1 MSKLNYSNID
11 VQRLLNVLNELFLK
25 MKICSFISYKNL
37 DENLTEI
44 SSKIQNQ
51 ELVQD
56 LKDHY
61 ELLKKFREKH
71 IIQEEEDTKG
81 KEGNE
86 EEEEREYDEDKQGK
100 EKEETKKEKMDLIGV
115 EENSS
120 EETKALAYNCRKL
133 CRKYYRDKEFI
144 KIIDENRGADPDI
157 DDFIQ
162 KFEDVIVPH
171 FQKKTQMTLE
181 EEESE
186 THMNAV
192 LRQKIN
198 ELQDQIQ
205 TKTAK
210 YEKLKKDRAKF
221 KNDCQEEIKK
231 INKEIATIKD
241 DTTKELN
248 DLIQKHNEDLNR
260 KKEENDKKLE
270 NLRRE
275 HERAIDD
282 FNQKKSADAGQE
294 KALRDA
300 YETQEK
306 KYAAVI
312 GEYDIDMQNNKKDME
327 EKNKEKEQLT
337 AILENKKDELDTL
350 ENKYQVL
357 KENFLVTQQKCK
369 DVDYLNKVKERSVEW
384 IQAQFRGYWTRKTMK
399 KKYKFLSALTV
410 NKKPKEEDA
419 GKGKG
424 KGKKKINKF
433 FMILFISYKLIK

>member
-86 EEEEREYDEDKQGK
+86 EEEEKEYDEDKQGK

-144 KIIDENRGADPDI
+144 KIIDENRGAEPDI

-162 KFEDVIVPH
+162 KFKDVIVPH

-424 KGKKKINKF
+424 KGKKK
-433 FMILFISYKLIK
+433 

>member
-11 VQRLLNVLNELFLK
+11 VQRLLNVLSELFLK
-25 MKICSFISYKNL
+25 FKICSFISYKNL
-37 DENLTEI
+37 DENIGEI
-44 SSKIQNQ
+44 TTKTQNP
-51 ELVQD
+51 ELIQD
-56 LKDHY
+56 LKEHY

-86 EEEEREYDEDKQGK
+86 EEEEREYDEDRQGK
-100 EKEETKKEKMDLIGV
+100 EKEETKKEKMDLIGI

-120 EETKALAYNCRKL
+120 EETKSLAYNCRKF
-133 CRKYYRDKEFI
+133 CRKYYRDKEFL
-144 KIIDENRGADPDI
+144 KLVDETKGADPDI

-162 KFEDVIVPH
+162 KFQEVIVPH

-181 EEESE
+181 EEASE

-198 ELQDQIQ
+198 DLRDQIQ
-205 TKTAK
+205 IKTAK
-210 YEKLKKDRAKF
+210 YEKLKKDRAAF
-221 KNDCQEEIKK
+221 KQKCQDEISN
-231 INKEIATIKD
+231 INEQIKNLKD
-241 DTTKELN
+241 DTTKRLN
-248 DLIQKHNEDLNR
+248 DLINKHNIDLNK

-270 NLRRE
+270 SLRRE
-275 HERAIDD
+275 HERAIED
-282 FNQKKSADAGQE
+282 FNQKKSNDAGQE

-312 GEYDIDMQNNKKDME
+312 GEYDIDMQNNKKDLE

-350 ENKYQVL
+350 ENKYKCLQ
-357 KENFLVTQQKCK
+357 ENFLITQQKCK

-384 IQAQFRGYWTRKTMK
+384 IQAQFRGFFIRKTMK
-399 KKYKFLSALTV
+399 RKYKFLSAL
-410 NKKPKEEDA
+410 NAPKKHEEEDP

-424 KGKKKINKF
+424 KGKKK
-433 FMILFISYKLIK
+433 

>member
-86 EEEEREYDEDKQGK
+86 EEEEKEYDDEKQGK

-424 KGKKKINKF
+424 KGKKKKINF
-433 FMILFISYKLIK
+433 L

>member
-11 VQRLLNVLNELFLK
+11 VQRLLNVLSELFLK
-25 MKICSFISYKNL
+25 FKICSFISYKNL
-37 DENLTEI
+37 DENIGEI
-44 SSKIQNQ
+44 TTKTQNP
-51 ELVQD
+51 ELIQD
-56 LKDHY
+56 LKEHY

-86 EEEEREYDEDKQGK
+86 EEEEREYDEDRQGK
-100 EKEETKKEKMDLIGV
+100 EKEETKKEKMDLIGI

-120 EETKALAYNCRKL
+120 EETKSLAYNCRKF
-133 CRKYYRDKEFI
+133 CRKYYRDKEFL
-144 KIIDENRGADPDI
+144 KLVDETKGADPDI

-162 KFEDVIVPH
+162 KFQEVIVPH

-181 EEESE
+181 EEASE

-198 ELQDQIQ
+198 DLRDQIQ
-205 TKTAK
+205 IKTAK
-210 YEKLKKDRAKF
+210 YEKLKKDRAAF
-221 KNDCQEEIKK
+221 KQKCQDEISN
-231 INKEIATIKD
+231 INEQIKNLKD
-241 DTTKELN
+241 DTTKRLN
-248 DLIQKHNEDLNR
+248 DLINKHNIDLNK

-270 NLRRE
+270 SLRRE

-282 FNQKKSADAGQE
+282 FNQKKSTDAGQE

-306 KYAAVI
+306 KYAAII

-350 ENKYQVL
+350 ENKYQAH
-357 KENFLVTQQKCK
+357 KENFLLTLKKCK
-369 DVDYLNKVKERSVEW
+369 DVDYMNKVKERSVEW

-399 KKYKFLSALTV
+399 KKFKFLSALTV

-424 KGKKKINKF
+424 KKGKK
-433 FMILFISYKLIK
+433 

>member
-11 VQRLLNVLNELFLK
+11 VQRLLNVLSELFIK
-25 MKICSFISYKNL
+25 FKICGFISYKNL
-37 DENLTEI
+37 DENLSEI
-44 SSKIQNQ
+44 IQKAQNQ
-51 ELVQD
+51 ELIQD

-71 IIQEEEDTKG
+71 IIQEEEENKE

-86 EEEEREYDEDKQGK
+86 EEEDREYDEENKGK
-100 EKEETKKEKMDLIGV
+100 EKDETKKEKMDLIGI
-115 EENSS
+115 EENTS
-120 EETKALAYNCRKL
+120 EETKSLAYNCRKF

-144 KIIDENRGADPDI
+144 KLIDETKGADPDI
-157 DDFIQ
+157 DEFIK
-162 KFEDVIVPH
+162 KFEEVIVPH

-181 EEESE
+181 EEQSE

-198 ELQDQIQ
+198 DLQDQIQ
-205 TKTAK
+205 IKSAK
-210 YEKLKKDRAKF
+210 YEKLKKDREKF
-221 KNDCQEEIKK
+221 KKDCQEQINKINEEIKNLK
-231 INKEIATIKD
+231 DITNDKLNALIKE
-241 DTTKELN
+241 
-248 DLIQKHNEDLNR
+248 HNEDLNK

-270 NLRRE
+270 SLRRE
-275 HERAIDD
+275 HERAIED
-282 FNQKKSADAGQE
+282 FNTKKNTDAGQE

-327 EKNKEKEQLT
+327 EKNKEKEQLI

-357 KENFLVTQQKCK
+357 KENFLLTQQKCK
-369 DVDYLNKVKERSVEW
+369 DVDYMNKVKERSVEW

-424 KGKKKINKF
+424 KGKKK
-433 FMILFISYKLIK
+433 

>member
-1 MSKLNYSNID
+1 MSKLNYNNID
-11 VQRLLNVLNELFLK
+11 VQRLLNVLSELFLK
-25 MKICSFISYKNL
+25 FKICSFISYQNL
-37 DENLTEI
+37 DEKLNEL
-44 SSKIQNQ
+44 SSHTTNE
-51 ELVQD
+51 ELLKD
-56 LKDHY
+56 LRDHY

-71 IIQEEEDTKG
+71 IIQEDEDAKVN
-81 KEGNE
+81 GND
-86 EEEEREYDEDKQGK
+86 EEEEREDDDKPK
-100 EKEETKKEKMDLIGV
+100 ENPDINKEKMDLIGI
-115 EENSS
+115 EENTSD
-120 EETKALAYNCRKL
+120 ETKNLAYNCRKF
-133 CRKYYRDKEFI
+133 CRKYYRDKEFL
-144 KIIDENRGADPDI
+144 KLIDERKGPDPDI
-157 DDFIQ
+157 DDFIK
-162 KFEDVIVPH
+162 KFNDVIVPH
-171 FQKKTQMTLE
+171 YQKKTKMTLE

-186 THMNAV
+186 THLNAV

-198 ELQDQIQ
+198 DLQEQIKEK
-205 TKTAK
+205 TKR
-210 YEKLKKDRAKF
+210 YEKLKKDREEF
-221 KNDCQEEIKK
+221 KKECQKQISEINTEIKTLK
-231 INKEIATIKD
+231 
-241 DTTKELN
+241 DTTTDKLNEL
-248 DLIQKHNEDLNR
+248 ITKHNEDLNK

-270 NLRRE
+270 SLRRE

-282 FNQKKSADAGQE
+282 FNQKKSNDAGQE

-312 GEYDIDMQNNKKDME
+312 GEYDIDMQNNKKDLE

-350 ENKYQVL
+350 ENKYKCLQ
-357 KENFLVTQQKCK
+357 ENFLITQQKCK

-424 KGKKKINKF
+424 KGKKK
-433 FMILFISYKLIK
+433 

>member
-11 VQRLLNVLNELFLK
+11 VQRLLNVLSELFLK
-25 MKICSFISYKNL
+25 FKICSFISYKNL
-37 DENLTEI
+37 DENIGEI
-44 SSKIQNQ
+44 TTKTQNP
-51 ELVQD
+51 ELIQD
-56 LKDHY
+56 LKEHY

-71 IIQEEEDTKG
+71 IIQEKEDTKG

-86 EEEEREYDEDKQGK
+86 EEEEREYDEDRQGK
-100 EKEETKKEKMDLIGV
+100 EKDEINIEKMDLIDI
-115 EENSS
+115 EENTS
-120 EETKALAYNCRKL
+120 EETKNLAYNCRKF
-133 CRKYYRDKEFI
+133 CRKYYRDKEFL
-144 KIIDENRGADPDI
+144 KLVDETKGADPDI

-162 KFEDVIVPH
+162 KFQEVIVPH

-181 EEESE
+181 EEASE

-198 ELQDQIQ
+198 DLRDQIQ
-205 TKTAK
+205 IKTAK
-210 YEKLKKDRAKF
+210 YEKLKKDRAAF
-221 KNDCQEEIKK
+221 KQKCQDEISN
-231 INKEIATIKD
+231 INEQIKNLKD
-241 DTTKELN
+241 DTTKRLN
-248 DLIQKHNEDLNR
+248 DLINKHNIDLNK

-270 NLRRE
+270 SLRRE

-282 FNQKKSADAGQE
+282 FNQKKSTDAGQE

-306 KYAAVI
+306 KYAAII

-357 KENFLVTQQKCK
+357 KENFLLTQQKCK
-369 DVDYLNKVKERSVEW
+369 DVDYMNKVKERSVEW

-399 KKYKFLSALTV
+399 KKFKFLSALTV

-424 KGKKKINKF
+424 KKGKK
-433 FMILFISYKLIK
+433 

>member
-11 VQRLLNVLNELFLK
+11 VQRLLNVLSELFIK
-25 MKICSFISYKNL
+25 FKICSFISYKNL
-37 DENLTEI
+37 DENLVEI
-44 SSKIQNQ
+44 SQKTQNP
-51 ELVQD
+51 ELIQD

-71 IIQEEEDTKG
+71 IIQEEEDIKG

-86 EEEEREYDEDKQGK
+86 EEEEKEYDEDKQGK
-100 EKEETKKEKMDLIGV
+100 EKEEVKKEKMDLIGI
-115 EENSS
+115 EENTS
-120 EETKALAYNCRKL
+120 EETKTLAYNCRKL

-144 KIIDENRGADPDI
+144 KLIDETKGPDPDI

-162 KFEDVIVPH
+162 KFEEVIVPH

-198 ELQDQIQ
+198 DLQDQIQ

-210 YEKLKKDRAKF
+210 YEKLKKDRAEF
-221 KNDCQEEIKK
+221 KQKCQEEIKD
-231 INKEIATIKD
+231 INTQIRTIKD
-241 DTTKELN
+241 DTTDALN
-248 DLIQKHNEDLNR
+248 KLITKHNEDLNK

-270 NLRRE
+270 SLRRE
-275 HERAIDD
+275 HERAIED
-282 FNQKKSADAGQE
+282 FNQKKSTDAGQE

-357 KENFLVTQQKCK
+357 KENFLITQQKCK

-424 KGKKKINKF
+424 KGKKK
-433 FMILFISYKLIK
+433 

>member
-350 ENKYQVL
+350 ENKYKCLQ
-357 KENFLVTQQKCK
+357 ENFLITQQKCK

-424 KGKKKINKF
+424 KGKKK
-433 FMILFISYKLIK
+433 

>member
-11 VQRLLNVLNELFLK
+11 VQRLLNVLSELFLK
-25 MKICSFISYKNL
+25 FKICSFISYKNL
-37 DENLTEI
+37 DENIGEI
-44 SSKIQNQ
+44 TTKTQNP
-51 ELVQD
+51 ELIQD
-56 LKDHY
+56 LKEHY

-71 IIQEEEDTKG
+71 IIKEKEDTKG

-86 EEEEREYDEDKQGK
+86 EEEEREYDEDRQGK
-100 EKEETKKEKMDLIGV
+100 EKDEIIIEKMDLIGI

-120 EETKALAYNCRKL
+120 EETKSLAYNCRKF
-133 CRKYYRDKEFI
+133 CRKYYRDKEFL
-144 KIIDENRGADPDI
+144 KLVDETKGADPDI

-162 KFEDVIVPH
+162 KFQEVIVPH

-181 EEESE
+181 EEASE

-198 ELQDQIQ
+198 DLRDQIQ
-205 TKTAK
+205 IKTAK
-210 YEKLKKDRAKF
+210 YDKLKKDRAAF
-221 KNDCQEEIKK
+221 KQKCQDEISN
-231 INKEIATIKD
+231 INEQIKNLKD
-241 DTTKELN
+241 DTTKRLN
-248 DLIQKHNEDLNR
+248 DLINKHNIDLNK

-270 NLRRE
+270 SLRRE

-282 FNQKKSADAGQE
+282 FNQKKSTDAGQE

-306 KYAAVI
+306 KYAAII

-357 KENFLVTQQKCK
+357 KENFLLTQQKCK
-369 DVDYLNKVKERSVEW
+369 DVDYMNKVKERSVEW

-399 KKYKFLSALTV
+399 KKFKFLSALTV

-424 KGKKKINKF
+424 KKGKK
-433 FMILFISYKLIK
+433 

>member
-25 MKICSFISYKNL
+25 LKICSFISYKNL

-44 SSKIQNQ
+44 SSKIQNP

-71 IIQEEEDTKG
+71 IIQEEEENKG

-100 EKEETKKEKMDLIGV
+100 EKEEIKKEKMDLIGV

-120 EETKALAYNCRKL
+120 EETKTLAYNCRKL

-424 KGKKKINKF
+424 KGKKK
-433 FMILFISYKLIK
+433 

>member
-86 EEEEREYDEDKQGK
+86 EEEEKEYDEEKQGK

-424 KGKKKINKF
+424 KGKKK
-433 FMILFISYKLIK
+433 

>member
-1 MSKLNYSNID
+1 MN
-11 VQRLLNVLNELFLK
+11 
-25 MKICSFISYKNL
+25 
-37 DENLTEI
+37 EI
-44 SSKIQNQ
+44 SQKTQNQ
-51 ELVQD
+51 ELLQD
-56 LKDHY
+56 IKDHY

-71 IIQEEEDTKG
+71 IIQEEEESKG

-86 EEEEREYDEDKQGK
+86 EEEEREYDDDRQGK
-100 EKEETKKEKMDLIGV
+100 EKEETKKEKMDLIGI
-115 EENSS
+115 EENTS
-120 EETKALAYNCRKL
+120 EETKTLAYNCRKF
-133 CRKYYRDKEFI
+133 CRKYYRDKEFLQL
-144 KIIDENRGADPDI
+144 IDETKGADPDI

-162 KFEDVIVPH
+162 KFEEVIVPH

-198 ELQDQIQ
+198 DLQDQIQ
-205 TKTAK
+205 IKTAK
-210 YEKLKKDRAKF
+210 YEKLKSDRAEF
-221 KNDCQEEIKK
+221 KANCKKQIDEITDEIK
-231 INKEIATIKD
+231 NIKD
-241 DTTKELN
+241 ATNQKLN
-248 DLIQKHNEDLNR
+248 DLIKKHNEDLNK

-270 NLRRE
+270 SLRRE
-275 HERAIDD
+275 HERAIED
-282 FNQKKSADAGQE
+282 FNQKKSTDAGQE

-410 NKKPKEEDA
+410 NKKPKEDDG

-424 KGKKKINKF
+424 KGKKGK
-433 FMILFISYKLIK
+433 

>member
-37 DENLTEI
+37 DENLGEI

-144 KIIDENRGADPDI
+144 KLIDENRGADPDI

-162 KFEDVIVPH
+162 KFEEVIVPH

-221 KNDCQEEIKK
+221 KKDCQDQIIE
-231 INKEIATIKD
+231 INKQIATIKD
-241 DTTKELN
+241 KTTNELN
-248 DLIQKHNEDLNR
+248 DLIKKHNEDLNK

-282 FNQKKSADAGQE
+282 FNQKKSTDAGQE

-410 NKKPKEEDA
+410 NKKPKEEDT

-424 KGKKKINKF
+424 KGKKK
-433 FMILFISYKLIK
+433 

>member
-11 VQRLLNVLNELFLK
+11 VQRLLNVLSELFLK
-25 MKICSFISYKNL
+25 FKICSFISYKNL
-37 DENLTEI
+37 DENIGEI
-44 SSKIQNQ
+44 TTKTQNP
-51 ELVQD
+51 ELIQD
-56 LKDHY
+56 LKEHY

-86 EEEEREYDEDKQGK
+86 EEEEREYDEDRQGK

-120 EETKALAYNCRKL
+120 EETKSLAYNCRKF
-133 CRKYYRDKEFI
+133 CRKYYRDKEFL
-144 KIIDENRGADPDI
+144 KLVDETKGADPDI

-162 KFEDVIVPH
+162 KFQEVIVPH

-181 EEESE
+181 EEASE

-198 ELQDQIQ
+198 DLRDQIQ
-205 TKTAK
+205 IKTAK
-210 YEKLKKDRAKF
+210 YEKLKKDRAAF
-221 KNDCQEEIKK
+221 KQKCQDEISN
-231 INKEIATIKD
+231 INEQIKNLKD
-241 DTTKELN
+241 DTTKRLN
-248 DLIQKHNEDLNR
+248 DLINKHNIDLNK

-270 NLRRE
+270 SLRRE

-282 FNQKKSADAGQE
+282 FNQKKSTDAGQE

-306 KYAAVI
+306 KYAAII

-357 KENFLVTQQKCK
+357 KENFLLTQQKCK
-369 DVDYLNKVKERSVEW
+369 DVDYMNKVKERSVEW

-399 KKYKFLSALTV
+399 KKFKFLSALTV

-424 KGKKKINKF
+424 KKGKK
-433 FMILFISYKLIK
+433 

>member
-25 MKICSFISYKNL
+25 LKICSFISYKNL
-37 DENLTEI
+37 DENLSEI
-44 SSKIQNQ
+44 SLKIQNQ
-51 ELVQD
+51 VLLQD

-81 KEGNE
+81 KDGNE
-86 EEEEREYDEDKQGK
+86 EEEEREDDENKQGK
-100 EKEETKKEKMDLIGV
+100 EKEEIKKEKMDLIGV

-120 EETKALAYNCRKL
+120 EETKKLAYNCRKL

-162 KFEDVIVPH
+162 KFEEVIVPH

-198 ELQDQIQ
+198 DLQDQIQ
-205 TKTAK
+205 TKTAR

-221 KNDCQEEIKK
+221 KKDCQEQI
-231 INKEIATIKD
+231 KEINEKIKTLKD
-241 DTTKELN
+241 ETTDKLNEL
-248 DLIQKHNEDLNR
+248 IKKHNEDLNR

-270 NLRRE
+270 SLRRE
-275 HERAIDD
+275 HERAIED
-282 FNQKKSADAGQE
+282 FNQKKSTDAGQE

-327 EKNKEKEQLT
+327 EKNKEKEQLI

-410 NKKPKEEDA
+410 NKKPKEEDT

-424 KGKKKINKF
+424 KGKKGK
-433 FMILFISYKLIK
+433 

>member
-11 VQRLLNVLNELFLK
+11 VQRLLNVLSELFLK
-25 MKICSFISYKNL
+25 FKICSFISYKNL
-37 DENLTEI
+37 DENIGEI
-44 SSKIQNQ
+44 TTKTQNP
-51 ELVQD
+51 ELIQD
-56 LKDHY
+56 LKEHY

-86 EEEEREYDEDKQGK
+86 EEEEREYDEDRQGK
-100 EKEETKKEKMDLIGV
+100 EKEETKKEKMDLIGI

-120 EETKALAYNCRKL
+120 EETKSLAYNCRKF
-133 CRKYYRDKEFI
+133 CRKYYRDKEFL
-144 KIIDENRGADPDI
+144 KLVDETKGADPDI

-162 KFEDVIVPH
+162 KFQEVIVPH

-181 EEESE
+181 EEASE

-198 ELQDQIQ
+198 DLRDQIQ
-205 TKTAK
+205 IKTAK
-210 YEKLKKDRAKF
+210 YEKLKKDRAAF
-221 KNDCQEEIKK
+221 KQKCQDEISN
-231 INKEIATIKD
+231 INEQIKNLKD
-241 DTTKELN
+241 DTTKRLN
-248 DLIQKHNEDLNR
+248 DLINKHNIDLNK

-270 NLRRE
+270 SLRRE

-282 FNQKKSADAGQE
+282 FNQKKSTDAGQE

-306 KYAAVI
+306 KYAAII

-357 KENFLVTQQKCK
+357 KENFLLTQQKCK
-369 DVDYLNKVKERSVEW
+369 DVDYMNKVKERSVEW

-399 KKYKFLSALTV
+399 KKFKFLSALTV

-424 KGKKKINKF
+424 KGKKK
-433 FMILFISYKLIK
+433 

>member
-11 VQRLLNVLNELFLK
+11 VQRLLNVLSELFLK
-25 MKICSFISYKNL
+25 FKICSFISYKNL
-37 DENLTEI
+37 DENIGEI
-44 SSKIQNQ
+44 TTKTQNP
-51 ELVQD
+51 ELIQD
-56 LKDHY
+56 LKEHY

-86 EEEEREYDEDKQGK
+86 EEEEREYDEDRQGK
-100 EKEETKKEKMDLIGV
+100 EKEETKKEKMDLIGI

-120 EETKALAYNCRKL
+120 EETKSLAYNCRKF
-133 CRKYYRDKEFI
+133 CRKYYRDKEFL
-144 KIIDENRGADPDI
+144 KLVDETKGADPDI

-162 KFEDVIVPH
+162 KFQEVIVPH

-181 EEESE
+181 EEASE

-198 ELQDQIQ
+198 DLRDQIQ
-205 TKTAK
+205 IKTAK
-210 YEKLKKDRAKF
+210 YEKLKKDRAAF
-221 KNDCQEEIKK
+221 KQKCQDEISN
-231 INKEIATIKD
+231 INEQIKNLKD
-241 DTTKELN
+241 DTTKRLN
-248 DLIQKHNEDLNR
+248 DLINKHNIDLNK

-270 NLRRE
+270 SLRRE

-282 FNQKKSADAGQE
+282 FNQKKSTDAGQE

-306 KYAAVI
+306 KYAAII

-357 KENFLVTQQKCK
+357 KENFLLTQQKCK
-369 DVDYLNKVKERSVEW
+369 DVDYMNKVKERSVEW
-384 IQAQFRGYWTRKTMK
+384 IQAQFRRYWTRKTMK
-399 KKYKFLSALTV
+399 KKFKFLSALTV
-410 NKKPKEEDA
+410 NKKPKEEDS
-419 GKGKG
+419 GKG
-424 KGKKKINKF
+424 KGKKGKK
-433 FMILFISYKLIK
+433 

>member
-11 VQRLLNVLNELFLK
+11 VQRLLNVLSELFLK
-25 MKICSFISYKNL
+25 LKICSFISYNNL
-37 DENLTEI
+37 DENMNEI
-44 SSKIQNQ
+44 SQKTQNQ
-51 ELVQD
+51 ELLQD
-56 LKDHY
+56 IKDHY

-71 IIQEEEDTKG
+71 IIQEEEESKG

-86 EEEEREYDEDKQGK
+86 EEEEREYDDDRQGK
-100 EKEETKKEKMDLIGV
+100 EKEETKKEKMDLIGI
-115 EENSS
+115 EENTS
-120 EETKALAYNCRKL
+120 EETKTLAYNCRKF
-133 CRKYYRDKEFI
+133 CRKYYRDKEFLQL
-144 KIIDENRGADPDI
+144 IDETKGADPDI

-162 KFEDVIVPH
+162 KFEEVIVPH
-171 FQKKTQMTLE
+171 FQKKSQMTLE

-198 ELQDQIQ
+198 DLQDQIQ
-205 TKTAK
+205 IKTAK
-210 YEKLKKDRAKF
+210 YEKLKSDRAEF
-221 KNDCQEEIKK
+221 KANCKKQIDEITDEIK
-231 INKEIATIKD
+231 NIKD
-241 DTTKELN
+241 VTNQKFN
-248 DLIQKHNEDLNR
+248 DLIKKHNEDLNK

-270 NLRRE
+270 SLRRE
-275 HERAIDD
+275 HERAIED
-282 FNQKKSADAGQE
+282 FNQKKSTDAGQE

-410 NKKPKEEDA
+410 NKKPKEDDG

-424 KGKKKINKF
+424 KGKKGK
-433 FMILFISYKLIK
+433 

>member
-86 EEEEREYDEDKQGK
+86 EEEEREYDDDKQGK

-357 KENFLVTQQKCK
+357 KENFLLTQQKCK

-424 KGKKKINKF
+424 KGKKK
-433 FMILFISYKLIK
+433 